1 MNELTLSGCLSNSNS
16 ARYLVG
22 VSAENEPNRAVLPCI
37 LRPCGSG
44 IGSYTA
50 LRLAKNVLISS
61 LLVGV
66 DPLGPSK
73 TSSNAVLRLDYTF
86 GGFGRHF
93 WTALANAHGIW
104 LRSQPVNN
112 PDIWRS
118 KTQPDIY
125 QAVLKL
131 LSGSFETHLL
141 LVHPSLV
148 TLSLTHTHT
157 LRHTTLRP
165 HTFELCLFDA
175 LLAIFWFCPVATGG
189 LGQEHRWVVGGG
201 WLHPSGWQITTL
213 KTHVWPCAGVARRHI
228 GI

>member
-66 DPLGPSK
+66 DPLVRSLKDKFQRRFETGLH
-73 TSSNAVLRLDYTF
+73 V
-86 GGFGRHF
+86 GRNF

-104 LRSQPVNN
+104 LRTQPVNN
-112 PDIWRS
+112 PDIWRP

-125 QAVLKL
+125 LAVLKL

-148 TLSLTHTHT
+148 SNNIHFSQENNFSVFITH
-157 LRHTTLRP
+157 
-165 HTFELCLFDA
+165 
-175 LLAIFWFCPVATGG
+175 
-189 LGQEHRWVVGGG
+189 
-201 WLHPSGWQITTL
+201 
-213 KTHVWPCAGVARRHI
+213 
-228 GI
+228 